1 MEAVHFLPVQS
12 IQLHWA
18 GNYGGLS
25 LTERIVPKQLAPGPF
40 LQMFPTTVG
49 HVKHNS
55 EFRHHQADISVQ
67 CIRAFIPK

>member
-25 LTERIVPKQLAPGPF
+25 LTERIVLSVSIRSLLAN
-40 LQMFPTTVG
+40 V
-49 HVKHNS
+49 S
-55 EFRHHQADISVQ
+55 YDS
-67 CIRAFIPK
+67 RACKTQR